1 MQATSSRP
9 RLQSKVVLVVLGVAL
24 ALALVLVGV
33 TLLSNSSSRV
43 ISGTPTGTTSYYAEI
58 ARHQASERMDAT
70 QSGGVS
76 AEIASH
82 QASERMDATQGG
94 GVSAEIASHQA
105 SERADEQP

>member
-1 MQATSSRP
+1 M
-9 RLQSKVVLVVLGVAL
+9 LQSKVVLVVLGVAL

-33 TLLSNSSSRV
+33 MSLSNSSSRV

-58 ARHQASERMDAT
+58 AQHQASERADAT

-82 QASERMDATQGG
+82 QASERADA
-94 GVSAEIASHQA
+94 
-105 SERADEQP
+105 RP